1 MFRTAH
7 SLAALTASALAAF
20 AGAAGAA
27 DRPSSTGDAPS
38 MTVRYADLDLQS
50 PEGVSTL
57 YRRLAA
63 AANQVCPT
71 RYTRDLH
78 AQQLSQQCQHAAIE
92 RAVRTI
98 DSPMLA
104 RVASDHGISND

>member
-7 SLAALTASALAAF
+7 SLTALTASALAAF
-20 AGAAGAA
+20 AAAAGAT
-27 DRPSSTGDAPS
+27 DRPATVGDAPS
-38 MTVRYADLDLQS
+38 MTVRYADLNLQS
-50 PEGVSTL
+50 PEGVATL

-63 AANQVCPT
+63 AADQVCPT

-78 AQQLSQQCQHAAIE
+78 AQALSQQCQHAAIE

-104 RVASDHGISND
+104 HVASDHGISND